1 MKTTPNMVARGSNE
15 QPGNPAPRLGRL
27 GLDIASLL
35 DALDALDRVTE
46 KTPSSESSPRSYRSN
61 GHDGLTDIESDNEMG
76 GGVSSNEP
84 LAPRASE
91 TGEHATTDLAA
102 YRFFFESG
110 AEFAL

>member
-15 QPGNPAPRLGRL
+15 QPGNPAPRLG
-27 GLDIASLL
+27 LDIASLLDAL

-76 GGVSSNEP
+76 GGEFPLMSLSR
-84 LAPRASE
+84 LAPRKQ
-91 TGEHATTDLAA
+91 GNMQL
-102 YRFFFESG
+102 RN
-110 AEFAL
+110 

>member
-1 MKTTPNMVARGSNE
+1 MKTTPNMVTRGSNE
-15 QPGNPAPRLGRL
+15 QPGNPAPRL

-61 GHDGLTDIESDNEMG
+61 GHDGLTDIESDNEMWG
-76 GGVSSNEP
+76 LGVSSNEP

-91 TGEHATTDLAA
+91 TGEHATTELAA
-102 YRFFFESG
+102 YSSKVVRNSHCS
-110 AEFAL
+110 A